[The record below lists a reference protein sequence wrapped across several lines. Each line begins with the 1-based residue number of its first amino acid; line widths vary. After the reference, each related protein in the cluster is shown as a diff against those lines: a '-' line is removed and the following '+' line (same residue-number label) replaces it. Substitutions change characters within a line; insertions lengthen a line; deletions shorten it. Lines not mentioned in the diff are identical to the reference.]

1 MESCH
6 KSAAEVFYQTP
17 RRKQESAS
25 REWLV
30 SQPPLALPNPSV
42 HYGASAVY
50 HLGILLSTN
59 SSMSVPK
66 SFSESLVGWWR
77 GWGLQM
83 GVVLPIFSFSSP
95 LKISGPQ
102 QVPGLLCRLVFLLG
116 YPRQS
121 TLIWEWTSWWF
132 QTEKTFQH
140 SWVSKSHHI
149 TFTHCLLALKR

>member
-50 HLGILLSTN
+50 HLGLQVLLATD

-66 SFSESLVGWWR
+66 GFSESLVG
-77 GWGLQM
+77 
-83 GVVLPIFSFSSP
+83 
-95 LKISGPQ
+95 
-102 QVPGLLCRLVFLLG
+102 
-116 YPRQS
+116 
-121 TLIWEWTSWWF
+121 
-132 QTEKTFQH
+132 
-140 SWVSKSHHI
+140 
-149 TFTHCLLALKR
+149 

>member
-50 HLGILLSTN
+50 HLGILLSTD

-66 SFSESLVGWWR
+66 SFSESVMPGDEEVEGSRWAWS
-77 GWGLQM
+77 
-83 GVVLPIFSFSSP
+83 PPFSLSA
-95 LKISGPQ
+95 
-102 QVPGLLCRLVFLLG
+102 V
-116 YPRQS
+116 
-121 TLIWEWTSWWF
+121 
-132 QTEKTFQH
+132 H
-140 SWVSKSHHI
+140 
-149 TFTHCLLALKR
+149 